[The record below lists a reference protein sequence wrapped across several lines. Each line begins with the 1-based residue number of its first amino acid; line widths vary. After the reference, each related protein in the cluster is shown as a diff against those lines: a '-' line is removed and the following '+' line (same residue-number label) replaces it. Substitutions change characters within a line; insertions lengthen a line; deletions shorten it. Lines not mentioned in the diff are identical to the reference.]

1 MPLFMAQTG
10 KEYLIKKISGNEKIK
25 HQLKDLGFV
34 EGCRLYIVTIMN
46 GNLIIQIKDS
56 RSALSRELA
65 EKIII

>member
-10 KEYLIKKISGNEKIK
+10 KEYLIKQISGNEKIK
-25 HQLKDLGFV
+25 HHLKDLGFV
-34 EGCRLYIVTIMN
+34 EGFSLCIVTIMN

-56 RSALSRELA
+56 RIALSRELA

>member
-10 KEYLIKKISGNEKIK
+10 KEYLIKKISGNEKIT
-25 HQLKDLGFV
+25 HHLKDLGFV
-34 EGCRLYIVTIMN
+34 EGCSLSIVTIMN

-56 RSALSRELA
+56 RIALSRELA